1 MKKFL
6 FLAAAVCSFQWAQ
19 AQVKN
24 FNLHIVAEG
33 NFGTP
38 NGDVYKVSK
47 TGSSPTTSTEGP
59 LYQIA
64 NATVGIDV
72 LQDFEIFGDKAIL
85 CGKGTNPLKM
95 AITTFPGFDTIATFN
110 NTVFGAGI
118 QCMGKASNHKAYV
131 SRATGANPVSLVD
144 LTNNTISP
152 VTDPGGALSSYA
164 SYMVPANGYMYIAI
178 GSKIVKVDTATN
190 SVTSTIQPGI
200 GAIAGMEYDAVRNCI
215 WLLGKVSNVSTIVK
229 MEPANSDLLNA
240 PITLTGISN
249 AKLLRYGANKLYF
262 VSGLSIH
269 AYSITS
275 PVLPTTAVYTTTL
288 PGNSFSIFYGKAFG
302 VDPVSGDFAIAAV
315 GNYAVP
321 SMYEVI
327 DGTTYQRI
335 DSGSVEGHIANELIL
350 HTWMYTPGWDTTA
363 LPHIYAACD
372 TTLTAPVAIYDLN
385 VNVTATTTDPIS
397 YNTPG
402 SYTVNW
408 TYTSGSNTISQQQQ
422 VTIQDTVAPVPVNDT
437 LPQLQGNCPF
447 VLTAPEATD
456 NCGGTLAATTDTLT
470 YTQAG
475 NYTITWTYTDASGN
489 SSTQTQQLQVICGGT
504 SVNDAVLAAT
514 RIYPNPATDNLHI
527 SLNQN
532 GGSYT
537 LRLTDML
544 GKQWLTQKAEGK
556 EISVPVAQLPQGV
569 YVLHISRNGSTETLT
584 QKVIISR
591 K

>member
-1 MKKFL
+1 MKKLL
-6 FLAAAVCSFQWAQ
+6 FLAAAACSFQWAQ

-24 FNLHIVAEG
+24 FSLHVVAEG
-33 NFGTP
+33 NYGTP

-47 TGSSPTTSTEGP
+47 TGSSFMATEGP

-85 CGKGTNPLKM
+85 CGKGAATTKM

-110 NTVFGAGI
+110 NATFGAGI
-118 QCMGKASNHKAYV
+118 QCLGKASNTKAYV
-131 SRATGANPVSLVD
+131 SKATGANPFSMVD
-144 LTNNTISP
+144 LTNNTIVP
-152 VTDPGGALSSYA
+152 VTDPTSALSSYA

-190 SVTSTIQPGI
+190 SVTGTIMPGL
-200 GAIAGMEYDAVRNCI
+200 GSIAGMEYDSVRNCI
-215 WLLGKVSNVSTIVK
+215 WLLGKVANVSTIVK
-229 MEPANSDLLNA
+229 MEPASNDLLNT
-240 PITLTGISN
+240 PITLTGVTN

-262 VSGLSIH
+262 VSGTSIH

-321 SMYEVI
+321 SMYEIV

-350 HTWMYTPGWDTTA
+350 HTWIYTPSWDTTA
-363 LPHIYAACD
+363 LAHVYAACD
-372 TTLTAPVAIYDLN
+372 TTLTAPTATFDLN
-385 VNVTATTTDPIS
+385 TITGTTNDPVS

-402 SYTVNW
+402 TYTVTW
-408 TYTSGSNTISQQQQ
+408 TYTSGNNSISQQQQ
-422 VTIQDTVAPVPVNDT
+422 VTIQDTIAPVAVADT
-437 LPQLQGNCPF
+437 LPNLEGNCPY
-447 VLTAPEATD
+447 VLVAPEATD
-456 NCGGTLAATTDTLT
+456 NCGGTITATTDSLT

-475 NYTITWTYTDASGN
+475 NYVITWTYTDASGN
-489 SSTQTQQLQVICGGT
+489 SSTQTQQLHVICGGGT
-504 SVNDAVLAAT
+504 GVRDAVLAAAL
-514 RIYPNPATDNLHI
+514 IYPNPANDALHI

-532 GGSYT
+532 GGTYSIN
-537 LRLTDML
+537 LTDMI
-544 GKQWLTQKAEGK
+544 GKQWLSQTAHGS
-556 EISVPVAQLPQGV
+556 EITLPVAQLPQGV
-569 YVLHISRNGSTETLT
+569 YVLHISKKGSTEILT
-584 QKVIISR
+584 QKIIISR